1 LNVDLKTKTALVT
14 AFVVV
19 SNVAGNSVINWGM
32 KSERYGIAIAGVVI
46 LILWMLARMTLL
58 SWADLSWVL
67 PVTAIGYVLSAV
79 AGQVFFAEQITGSRW
94 MGTALI
100 ALGAAL
106 VGPSDSA
113 GQAT

>member
-1 LNVDLKTKTALVT
+1 MPDATKTALFT

-19 SNVAGNSVINWGM
+19 SNVAGNSVINWGV
-32 KSERYGIAIAGVVI
+32 KSDSWPITIAGVLI
-46 LILWMLARMTLL
+46 LISWLLARMTLL

-79 AGQVFFAEQITGSRW
+79 VGQVFFGEQVTGWRW
-94 MGTALI
+94 VGTAFI

-106 VGPSDSA
+106 VAPSEKA
-113 GQAT
+113 LPEKA